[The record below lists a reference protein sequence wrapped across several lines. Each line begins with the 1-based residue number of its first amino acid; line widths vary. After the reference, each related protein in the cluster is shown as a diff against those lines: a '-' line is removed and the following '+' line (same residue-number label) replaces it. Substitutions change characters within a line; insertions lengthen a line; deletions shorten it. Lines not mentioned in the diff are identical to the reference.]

1 MIINGFAL
9 TTEEEL
15 YILGIIQEEVKYTYK
30 FTHIYAWWRSARFTG
45 QFSSKVKSGLQEE
58 TSERI

>member
-15 YILGIIQEEVKYTYK
+15 HILGIIQEEVKYTYK
-30 FTHIYAWWRSARFTG
+30 FTHIYAW
-45 QFSSKVKSGLQEE
+45 
-58 TSERI
+58 